1 MTRVAILR
9 VLAPVLLVMLALV
22 ACGDDDRYSRSG
34 PIGPRG
40 TALPPPD
47 PVTGAARTELP
58 AR

>member
-1 MTRVAILR
+1 MTRNVVLR
-9 VLAPVLLVMLALV
+9 VVAPLLLVVLTLS
-22 ACGDDDRYSRSG
+22 ACEDDRYSRSG
-34 PIGPRG
+34 PIAPRG